1 MVLLVYLESPCKNNS
16 HNTTG
21 TGKTSTILAIAK
33 KIYGGNWKRN
43 VLELNASDDRGIDVV
58 RDQIKSFAQTR
69 TLFSDGF
76 KLIILDEADLMT
88 QQAQGALRRII
99 EHYTPTTRFCIICNY
114 VNKITPAIMSRCTRF
129 RFSPLPYAHLDKR
142 LVEVIENEAVQID
155 DDAKKALLNLT
166 KGDMRR
172 ALNILQACHTAC
184 MPERI
189 SIKDVYNVTAAPQPE
204 AIEYIV
210 NTLLKD
216 EISTCYSKIHQ
227 VKRQNGLALQDIL
240 TGVYDYIQTI
250 EFPTATK
257 VAILELL
264 AEVEHRLSKAEY
276 EGNIEKYLDDLLE
289 FVSDEYVKS
298 LVNTHTNSPRLM
310 QREWSN
316 EEAFSEWMNWA
327 EKHNDESDEWKD
339 EQIRSIAIGIIREE
353 WPNSLQN
360 HIRKCNRLGLPRE
373 YKNYERPTTKRIN
386 LKCGSVNNLG
396 MTPKKIHECERLST
410 LIGNDF
416 EHHKN
421 LIDVGSGQ
429 GYLSRTLSRAPFDF
443 QVLAVDSDANNVQRS
458 EYTSNKRDIGL
469 TTGRLDH
476 AVAFLDR
483 ASLERVNREWEAR
496 GNERSTLIGLHPC
509 GDLSVEVIEAFLDGV
524 DDYDGLVLVSCCYNQ
539 LSAKNFPLSQQV
551 RSQIERLP
559 EGRFEWEYDYFGL
572 TVHTLAHWTY
582 EPKKYWDM
590 ARAPMWKL
598 LCRSRLAEC
607 LRRVGRPHFSENRLG
622 KLRDRHYKS
631 WETYRQGAAEKLG
644 LEPSELADDIDD
656 EFWRLIDW
664 RMKVFWTAK
673 ARCGDMFESL
683 IHLDRFLYVS
693 EQTQVVRATSH

>member
-1 MVLLVYLESPCKNNS
+1 MVEKMEIDSHKSDLPWVEKYRPNELDDVVSHTEIIQTINQFIQKQRLPHLLFYGPP
-16 HNTTG
+16 G

-264 AEVEHRLSKAEY
+264 AEVEHRLSK
-276 EGNIEKYLDDLLE
+276 G
-289 FVSDEYVKS
+289 S
-298 LVNTHTNSPRLM
+298 
-310 QREWSN
+310 
-316 EEAFSEWMNWA
+316 SET
-327 EKHNDESDEWKD
+327 
-339 EQIRSIAIGIIREE
+339 I
-353 WPNSLQN
+353 
-360 HIRKCNRLGLPRE
+360 
-373 YKNYERPTTKRIN
+373 
-386 LKCGSVNNLG
+386 
-396 MTPKKIHECERLST
+396 
-410 LIGNDF
+410 
-416 EHHKN
+416 
-421 LIDVGSGQ
+421 
-429 GYLSRTLSRAPFDF
+429 
-443 QVLAVDSDANNVQRS
+443 
-458 EYTSNKRDIGL
+458 
-469 TTGRLDH
+469 
-476 AVAFLDR
+476 
-483 ASLERVNREWEAR
+483 
-496 GNERSTLIGLHPC
+496 
-509 GDLSVEVIEAFLDGV
+509 
-524 DDYDGLVLVSCCYNQ
+524 Q
-539 LSAKNFPLSQQV
+539 LSALIASFKLSLD
-551 RSQIERLP
+551 I
-559 EGRFEWEYDYFGL
+559 
-572 TVHTLAHWTY
+572 A
-582 EPKKYWDM
+582 
-590 ARAPMWKL
+590 A
-598 LCRSRLAEC
+598 
-607 LRRVGRPHFSENRLG
+607 
-622 KLRDRHYKS
+622 KS
-631 WETYRQGAAEKLG
+631 A
-644 LEPSELADDIDD
+644 
-656 EFWRLIDW
+656 
-664 RMKVFWTAK
+664 
-673 ARCGDMFESL
+673 
-683 IHLDRFLYVS
+683 
-693 EQTQVVRATSH
+693 